1 MKENICT
8 IPINDIFKISDGCP
22 ICNMY
27 NMLEEQYVE
36 FITGSAMMAPDVRVV
51 TNKKGFCH
59 HHYEKM
65 VKHGPRLSNALLLQ
79 THLDEIRN
87 TVFDEKANTILSKAT
102 LEYIDKLSS
111 SCYVCD
117 RIEHDIIHLLKTV
130 FAQYGIDEEFR
141 QLYKNQKYLCL
152 NHYAFIMKNL
162 TKKSID
168 KKYLSEFCDVTTSLC
183 KNYINSLYDDVTK
196 FTTMFDY
203 RNAGKDFENSKDSI
217 ERSVKFL
224 TSKDIT

>member
-1 MKENICT
+1 
-8 IPINDIFKISDGCP
+8 
-22 ICNMY
+22 
-27 NMLEEQYVE
+27 
-36 FITGSAMMAPDVRVV
+36 
-51 TNKKGFCH
+51 
-59 HHYEKM
+59 
-65 VKHGPRLSNALLLQ
+65 
-79 THLDEIRN
+79 
-87 TVFDEKANTILSKAT
+87 
-102 LEYIDKLSS
+102 
-111 SCYVCD
+111 
-117 RIEHDIIHLLKTV
+117 
-130 FAQYGIDEEFR
+130 
-141 QLYKNQKYLCL
+141 
-152 NHYAFIMKNL
+152 MKNL